1 MFDVHVILDN
11 VPGALAA
18 LGSTLGNNGVGLEG
32 GGVFS
37 VGEKSHA
44 HFLVEHGEQ
53 ARQVLENAG
62 FNVVDVKRPLIRRL
76 KQDRPGQLGEIAD
89 TIARNGVNILLQ
101 YSDHNNQLILITDN
115 NDRAAEV
122 TIAWQP
128 GTAH

>member
-1 MFDVHVILDN
+1 MFDIHVILDN

-37 VGEKSHA
+37 VGEQSHA

-53 ARQVLENAG
+53 ARLVLEDAG
-62 FNVVDVKRPLIRRL
+62 FNVVDVKRPLVRRL

-89 TIARNGVNILLQ
+89 TLARNGVNILLQ
-101 YSDHNNQLILITDN
+101 YSDHSNQLILITDN

-122 TIAWQP
+122 TTAWQ
-128 GTAH
+128 AEIAR

>member
-18 LGSTLGNNGVGLEG
+18 LGSTLGNNGVGLKG

-37 VGEKSHA
+37 MGEQSHA
-44 HFLVEHGEQ
+44 HFLVEQGEQ
-53 ARQVLENAG
+53 ARQVLQAAG
-62 FNVVDVKRPLIRRL
+62 FHVVAVEPTLIRKL

-89 TIARNGVNILLQ
+89 TLARNGVNILLQ

-128 GTAH
+128 GTPR

>member
-1 MFDVHVILDN
+1 MFDIHVILDN

-37 VGEKSHA
+37 VGEQSHA

-53 ARQVLENAG
+53 ARLVLEDAG

-89 TIARNGVNILLQ
+89 TLARNGVNILLQ
-101 YSDHNNQLILITDN
+101 YSDHSNQLILITDN

-122 TIAWQP
+122 TTAWQP
-128 GTAH
+128 EIAR

>member
-1 MFDVHVILDN
+1 MFDIHVILDN

-32 GGVFS
+32 GGVFN

-44 HFLVEHGEQ
+44 HFLVEQGER
-53 ARQVLENAG
+53 AKQVLEDAG
-62 FNVVDVKRPLIRRL
+62 FYVVDVKQPLIRRL
-76 KQDRPGQLGEIAD
+76 KQDQPGQLGEIAD
-89 TIARNGVNILLQ
+89 TLARNDVNILLQ

-128 GTAH
+128 EIVR

>member
-32 GGVFS
+32 GGVFCM
-37 VGEKSHA
+37 GEQSHA
-44 HFLVEHGEQ
+44 HFLVEQGEQ
-53 ARQVLENAG
+53 ARQVLQAAG
-62 FNVVDVKRPLIRRL
+62 FHVVAVEPTLIRKL
-76 KQDRPGQLGEIAD
+76 KQDCPGQLGEIAD
-89 TIARNGVNILLQ
+89 TLARNGVNILLQ

-128 GTAH
+128 GTAR

>member
-1 MFDVHVILDN
+1 MFDIHVILDN

-18 LGSTLGNNGVGLEG
+18 LGSMLGNNGVGLEG

-37 VGEKSHA
+37 VGEQSHA

-53 ARQVLENAG
+53 ARLVLEDAG

-89 TIARNGVNILLQ
+89 TLARNGVNILLQ
-101 YSDHNNQLILITDN
+101 YSDHSNQLILITDN

-122 TIAWQP
+122 TTAWQP
-128 GTAH
+128 EIAR

>member
-1 MFDVHVILDN
+1 MFDIHVILDN

-18 LGSTLGNNGVGLEG
+18 LGSTLGNHGVGLEG

-37 VGEKSHA
+37 VGEQSHA

-53 ARQVLENAG
+53 ARLVLEDAG

-89 TIARNGVNILLQ
+89 TLARNGINILLQ
-101 YSDHNNQLILITDN
+101 YSDHSNQLILITDN

-122 TIAWQP
+122 TTAWQP
-128 GTAH
+128 EIAR

>member
-37 VGEKSHA
+37 MGEQSHA
-44 HFLVEHGEQ
+44 HFLVEQGEQ
-53 ARQVLENAG
+53 ARQVLQAAG
-62 FNVVDVKRPLIRRL
+62 FHVVAVEPTLIRKL

-89 TIARNGVNILLQ
+89 TLARNGVNILLQ
-101 YSDHNNQLILITDN
+101 YSDHSNQLILITDN

-122 TIAWQP
+122 TTAWQP
-128 GTAH
+128 EIAR